1 MFIKNVVRCFKT
13 YVKRTINVSIFNFQN
28 LIPVCISEVQF
39 KFFIINCY
47 EIPIELSFFLYL
59 RAVFVFEKCKLSIL
73 IKYGSGDVTW
83 ISSSSMISSSKNMLS
98 TNVLDL
104 EVTREGKFESNSRS
118 NFRLYKMNKKRSS
131 KRTNNIVEMKCI

>member
-1 MFIKNVVRCFKT
+1 MFIKNVVKCFKR

-28 LIPVCISEVQF
+28 LIPVCISEIQF

-47 EIPIELSFFLYL
+47 EIPMELSFFSLS
-59 RAVFVFEKCKLSIL
+59 VFVFEKCKLSIL

-104 EVTREGKFESNSRS
+104 EVTREGKLESNSRS

>member
-1 MFIKNVVRCFKT
+1 MFIKNVVKCFKR
-13 YVKRTINVSIFNFQN
+13 YVKRTINVSNFNFQN

-39 KFFIINCY
+39 KFFIISYY
-47 EIPIELSFFLYL
+47 EIPMELNFFLYL
-59 RAVFVFEKCKLSIL
+59 RAVVFEKWKLSIL

-83 ISSSSMISSSKNMLS
+83 ISSSSMISSSKNMLL

-104 EVTREGKFESNSRS
+104 EVTREGKLESNSRS

-131 KRTNNIVEMKCI
+131 KRSNNIVEMKCI

>member
-1 MFIKNVVRCFKT
+1 MFIKNVVKCFKR
-13 YVKRTINVSIFNFQN
+13 YVKRTINVSNFNFQN

-47 EIPIELSFFLYL
+47 EIPMELNFFLYL
-59 RAVFVFEKCKLSIL
+59 RAVVFEKWKLSIL

-83 ISSSSMISSSKNMLS
+83 ISSSSMISSSKNMLL

-104 EVTREGKFESNSRS
+104 EVTREGTLESNSRS

-131 KRTNNIVEMKCI
+131 KRSNNIVEMKCI

>member
-1 MFIKNVVRCFKT
+1 MFIKNVVKCFKR
-13 YVKRTINVSIFNFQN
+13 YVKRTINVSNFNFQN

-39 KFFIINCY
+39 KFFIISCY
-47 EIPIELSFFLYL
+47 EIPMELNFFLYL
-59 RAVFVFEKCKLSIL
+59 RAVVFEKWKLSIL

-83 ISSSSMISSSKNMLS
+83 ISSSSMISSSKNMLL

-104 EVTREGKFESNSRS
+104 EVTREGKLESNSRS

-131 KRTNNIVEMKCI
+131 KWTNNIVEMKCI